1 MLGIEGQQSI
11 NESQSNQLQI
21 MFRPFFVNLLEIFIV
36 KLQLADNYDEWT
48 DEEKERLRCYRID
61 IGDTM
66 VYMISIIGEIM
77 LEFIIK
83 KLLISINQ
91 SIAQAES
98 EQQTGDVQ
106 KDIKSNHKANNN
118 LWKLQEALIY
128 MLQSV
133 VSELN
138 ESCGTDFVNQ
148 QNDQYLIDFVNLLP
162 KINYSNKHILSTTLL
177 AIGSLGNWLERNTQ
191 VLPNSISL
199 CLLGLKTDSVTQS
212 ASFALKDIIME
223 CDLSQYADQIIST
236 CQECLKMG
244 LCSAQNYE
252 VRLMSI
258 IGICISDLLQV
269 DLDRSLNWLQLI
281 IEPYIIKLDE
291 LGNLKGVIDKQQQ
304 AMTCHV
310 LNMLTQLMSSLIQR
324 QRNYADESIE
334 TSFQSVQN
342 QSINQNESVNKSMTN
357 ENKANNEK
365 KIVNSLLVKLIPI
378 YKTIIKRNLPTD
390 LILID
395 VSKKINIIKITLFS
409 NSFYV
414 LQNDFKFLIIFSCGS
429 LFKTSQT
436 H

>member
-1 MLGIEGQQSI
+1 
-11 NESQSNQLQI
+11 
-21 MFRPFFVNLLEIFIV
+21 
-36 KLQLADNYDEWT
+36 
-48 DEEKERLRCYRID
+48 
-61 IGDTM
+61 
-66 VYMISIIGEIM
+66 M

-83 KLLISINQ
+83 RLLISINQ

-98 EQQTGDVQ
+98 EQQTGEIE
-106 KDIKSNHKANNN
+106 KKTNSKANNK

-138 ESCGTDFVNQ
+138 ESCGGDFANQ
-148 QNDQYLIDFVNLLP
+148 QNDQYLIDFINLLP

-177 AIGSLGNWLERNTQ
+177 AIGSLGNWLQRNLQ
-191 VLPNSISL
+191 ILPNSISL

-236 CQECLKMG
+236 CQECLKIG
-244 LCSAQNYE
+244 ICAAQNYE

-291 LGNLKGVIDKQQQ
+291 LANLKGVIDKQQQ

-310 LNMLTQLMSSLIQR
+310 LNMLTQLMTSLIQR
-324 QRNYADESIE
+324 QRTYADESID
-334 TSFQSVQN
+334 SSLQSRPN
-342 QSINQNESVNKSMTN
+342 QSMNQNESMNKSTN
-357 ENKANNEK
+357 EIKTTNNNEK

-378 YKTIIKRNLPTD
+378 YKTIIKRNLPND

-395 VSKKINIIKITLFS
+395 VS
-409 NSFYV
+409 
-414 LQNDFKFLIIFSCGS
+414 
-429 LFKTSQT
+429 
-436 H
+436 

>member
-1 MLGIEGQQSI
+1 
-11 NESQSNQLQI
+11 
-21 MFRPFFVNLLEIFIV
+21 
-36 KLQLADNYDEWT
+36 
-48 DEEKERLRCYRID
+48 
-61 IGDTM
+61 M

-91 SIAQAES
+91 SIASAET
-98 EQQTGDVQ
+98 EQQIGGDPQ
-106 KDIKSNHKANNN
+106 KSLKSNSKANNN
-118 LWKLQEALIY
+118 VWKLQEALIY

-138 ESCGTDFVNQ
+138 ESCGTDFVNP
-148 QNDQYLIDFVNLLP
+148 QNDQYLIDFINLLP
-162 KINYSNKHILSTTLL
+162 KINFANKHILSTTLL

-223 CDLSQYADQIIST
+223 CDLSQYAVEIIRT

-258 IGICISDLLQV
+258 IGLCISDLLQV
-269 DLDRSLNWLQLI
+269 DLDGSLNLLQSI

-291 LGNLKGVIDKQQQ
+291 LSNLKDVIDKHQQ
-304 AMTCHV
+304 AMTCHM

-324 QRNYADESIE
+324 QRSHEDESIG
-334 TSFQSVQN
+334 SSHN
-342 QSINQNESVNKSMTN
+342 QSMNQNESLNKSKY
-357 ENKANNEK
+357 EVKVASNNEK

-378 YKTIIKRNLPTD
+378 YKTIIKRNLPSD

-395 VSKKINIIKITLFS
+395 VS
-409 NSFYV
+409 
-414 LQNDFKFLIIFSCGS
+414 
-429 LFKTSQT
+429 
-436 H
+436 